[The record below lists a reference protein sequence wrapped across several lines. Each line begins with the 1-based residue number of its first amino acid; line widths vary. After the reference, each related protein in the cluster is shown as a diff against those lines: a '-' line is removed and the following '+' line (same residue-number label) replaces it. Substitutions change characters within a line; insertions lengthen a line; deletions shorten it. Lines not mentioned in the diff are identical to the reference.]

1 MQGLRYNR
9 KVIASVLVLS
19 LTFFCTVFSPA
30 HAALVTTNEII
41 KYSDEDRARENVNLF
56 LEREDVQQQLI
67 NMGVDPQLAKIRVAS
82 LTDQEVMQLS
92 DRIDQLPAGAGALE
106 TILIIGGVFLLVLM
120 VLDIIGVTDIFGFIN
135 KK

>member
-1 MQGLRYNR
+1 
-9 KVIASVLVLS
+9 
-19 LTFFCTVFSPA
+19 
-30 HAALVTTNEII
+30 
-41 KYSDEDRARENVNLF
+41 
-56 LEREDVQQQLI
+56 
-67 NMGVDPQLAKIRVAS
+67 MGVDPQLAKIRVAS